1 MPVKRPLANL
11 SLLLTLLAAIIV
23 LGTVPAYSQ
32 QAVLIETSADD
43 FDGRFFGEGILQVL
57 ITDES
62 SDDNS
67 SIEDVTVDIDAQ
79 PDSGAGG
86 SGSFAIPETSESS
99 GRYEFYLMHID
110 ADDVSADDIDPINT
124 AGVEGAAGA
133 GTTAAPVITFGTAG
147 ADLEVEGAEDSFE
160 EVEFMITVGDTEIT
174 VNYEQSNANLI
185 LDRPSY
191 GSNNFVYISV
201 HDNDA
206 NKNPTAVDEFT
217 VDPSAGPNSDLLDL
231 SGGQITQTV
240 VFRETGDNTAVF
252 KGKYQLGS
260 SITVSSKAL
269 VLLLN
274 DKANYEE
281 TLDAD
286 ENDSNFTVEVSF
298 TVGDTSGSIGVNEG
312 QQNETFDPVF
322 SLARSEYRVGESV
335 QLTITDQDANVN
347 ADAADSIVITARA
360 TPSNAETEIT
370 ALETGANT
378 GVFAA
383 NFTIDAQSTDNS
395 MIILYS
401 DMHPA
406 GDSGQKEFSG
416 QISILPAGRQG
427 IDATTVGRPVLKDT
441 IGMVNPSLA
450 AGQQVMLSTE
460 IANNNDASQPF
471 VALVEVRDSH
481 GLTVFL
487 QWQTGTLNPSGQ
499 AEVGL
504 SWTPDKAG
512 SYYVRTFVVSSLAQE
527 IQVLSAVQES
537 VVTVS

>member
-1 MPVKRPLANL
+1 LKQPLAKL
-11 SLLLTLLAAIIV
+11 SLSILLAASIV
-23 LGTVPAYSQ
+23 VGTAPAFSQ
-32 QAVLIETSADD
+32 QAVLIQTSADD
-43 FDGRFFGEGILQVL
+43 LGGRFFGEGLVQVV
-57 ITDES
+57 ITDD
-62 SDDNS
+62 SDDSN
-67 SIEDVTVDIDAQ
+67 SIEDVTVDIDAD
-79 PDSGAGG
+79 PDTGAGG

-99 GRYEFYLMHID
+99 GRYEFYLMHVD
-110 ADDVSADDIDPINT
+110 ADDVAADDIDPINT
-124 AGVEGAAGA
+124 AGVEGATGA
-133 GTTAAPVITFGTAG
+133 GTTAAPIITFGPGG
-147 ADLEVEGAEDSFE
+147 ADLEVEGAEEPFE
-160 EVEFMITVGDTEIT
+160 EVEFTITVGNAEIT
-174 VNYEQSNANLI
+174 VNYEQSNADLT
-185 LDRPSY
+185 LDRSSY

-217 VDPSAGPNSDLLDL
+217 VNPAAAPNSDLLEL
-231 SGGQITQTV
+231 SGGQISQTV

-260 SITVSSKAL
+260 SISVSSKAL

-312 QQNETFDPVF
+312 QQSDTFDPVF
-322 SLARSEYRVGESV
+322 SLARSEYRAGESV

-347 ADAADSIVITARA
+347 SNAVDSIAITARA
-360 TPSNAETEIT
+360 VPSNAEREIT
-370 ALETGANT
+370 AIETEANT

-383 NFTIDAQSTDNS
+383 NFTIDAQTTDNRVT
-395 MIILYS
+395 ILYA

-406 GDSGQKEFSG
+406 GNGGQKEFSR
-416 QISILPAGRQG
+416 QIGIIPAGRQG
-427 IDATTVGRPVLKDT
+427 VDATTPGKPVVKDIVGMIL
-441 IGMVNPSLA
+441 PSIA
-450 AGQQVMLSTE
+450 VGQQAILSTA

-471 VALVEVRDSH
+471 VALVEVRDSQ
-481 GLTVFL
+481 GMTVFL
-487 QWQTGTLNPSGQ
+487 EWQTGTLNPSGE

-512 SYYVRTFVVSSLAQE
+512 SYNVRTFVVSSLADE
-527 IQVLSAVQES
+527 VRVLSIVRES
-537 VVTVS
+537 TVTVS